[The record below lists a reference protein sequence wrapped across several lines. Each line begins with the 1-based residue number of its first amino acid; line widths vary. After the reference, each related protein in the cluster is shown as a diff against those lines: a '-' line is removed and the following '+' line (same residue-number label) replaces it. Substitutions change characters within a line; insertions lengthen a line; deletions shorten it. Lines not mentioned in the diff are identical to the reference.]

1 MQNVDIWYFS
11 GGKIQKK
18 VYIYK
23 LYNIQQNCWRS
34 QLFFLDLKIARNSF
48 VCWLVILNKY
58 AKFHSWHFRHFPWL
72 LFFRAIRKILLII
85 RCPLIFVLFHLN
97 VYKKKIMILCL
108 MKINCLLEQITDYR
122 NSLIWLY
129 NLFYGRFK
137 IITII

>member
-1 MQNVDIWYFS
+1 MLIFDIFF

-85 RCPLIFVLFHLN
+85 HCPLIFVLFHLN
-97 VYKKKIMILCL
+97 VYKKKNNDFMFNENKLFIGTNHRLS
-108 MKINCLLEQITDYR
+108 QFSY
-122 NSLIWLY
+122 LI
-129 NLFYGRFK
+129 
-137 IITII
+137 I